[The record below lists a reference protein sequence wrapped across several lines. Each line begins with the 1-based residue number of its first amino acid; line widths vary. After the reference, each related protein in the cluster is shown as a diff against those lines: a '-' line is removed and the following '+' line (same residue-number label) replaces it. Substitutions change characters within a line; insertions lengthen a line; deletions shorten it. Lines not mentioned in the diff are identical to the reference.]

1 MKKVLIYGVG
11 SLSNRGCEALVNST
25 IAQIDKNISISLA
38 TFDYAND
45 KEKVSHRVSK
55 VINHYLNK
63 ESDFDDETRKKIEC
77 FKSIKFDYNNYE
89 SVYQRD
95 VVKEIEN
102 SDLCIHIG
110 GDNYCYGSNE
120 WMYFI
125 NDKAHELGKKTVLWG
140 ASLFDEITDLQLIED
155 LKKYDL
161 LMLREKISYNA
172 VKRFIDE
179 DKLLLV
185 PDPAFSLKTTKVKMD
200 SWYRGRKVLGL
211 NLSPLTIKTDDNY
224 NSIIKFID
232 YILNK
237 TDYSIS
243 LIPHVTLESV
253 SDMIVLNRL
262 KNDYFDNERVFLE
275 RTDYN
280 CSQVKYVISQCDMLI
295 AARTHASIAA
305 YSTFVP
311 TLVLGYSVKSRGI
324 AEDLFGSYKNY
335 VIPSEDLNFENL
347 VSCFKFIDNNKDEI
361 RNKLVE
367 QMKTI
372 GNEAACLFSK
382 MKERLEYLDKKYI
395 CDKTKCS
402 GCGACLNICPKNA
415 IKFEKNSEGFL
426 YPIIDE
432 DKCINCGACKNV
444 CPVLNKKN
452 FSDKY
457 IKCYAAKSN
466 NVDIKKKSSS
476 GGIFSHLA
484 LEFIHNDG
492 IVYGVT
498 MDNMKAKHVRVSSE
512 KELIKILGSKYIQ
525 SNVGFVYKE
534 VLGDL
539 YNGKKVL
546 FSGTPCQ
553 IMGLKSFLKKEYD
566 NLYCVSVICHGV
578 TSDYVLNKRIES
590 FERLYDTNVNNIV
603 FRSKRNGWEK
613 TSIEYFSDRVN
624 KNYSF
629 NDDPLMFLY
638 LGNYILRYSCY
649 NCSSKGLN
657 GNGADIIL
665 GDYWGVYN
673 VHQDFFDDEGVSCL
687 ILKTSKGERLFNKIC
702 NNISFV
708 ETQYDDI
715 IKYNPSF
722 VDSTSKPL
730 ERNKIFDELRNTNI
744 NVISDK
750 YKLIKELKIVKENL
764 EKEKN
769 DNYLELQRLSRE
781 NSRYFEQLQSI
792 YNSKRFKMTDKIF
805 NAINK
810 VLFFKKKSK

>member
-11 SLSNRGCEALVNST
+11 PLSNRDCEALVNST
-25 IAQIDKNISISLA
+25 ISQIDKNVSISLA
-38 TFDYAND
+38 TFGYKED
-45 KEKVSHRVSK
+45 KDRFDKRIKKVV
-55 VINHYLNK
+55 NHHIDK
-63 ESDFDDETRKKIEC
+63 ESDFDDEMRKMINY
-77 FKSIKFDYNNYE
+77 FNSIDYDYNNYE
-89 SVYQRD
+89 SVYQKD
-95 VVKEIEN
+95 VVKEIED

-120 WMYFI
+120 WMYYI
-125 NDKAHELGKKTVLWG
+125 NDKAHELGKKTILWG
-140 ASLFDEITDLQLIED
+140 ASLFDEITDLKLIED

-185 PDPAFSLKTTKVKMD
+185 PDPAFSLKTTKVKTD

-253 SDMIVLNRL
+253 SDTIVLNRL

-280 CSQVKYVISQCDMLI
+280 CSQIKYVISQCDMLI

-402 GCGACLNICPKNA
+402 GCGACLNICPKGA
-415 IKFEKNSEGFL
+415 IKFERDSEGFL
-426 YPIIDE
+426 YPTID
-432 DKCINCGACKNV
+432 DKKCINCGACKNV
-444 CPVLNKKN
+444 CPILNEKKFDN
-452 FSDKY
+452 KC
-457 IKCYAAKSN
+457 IKCYAAKSKN
-466 NVDIKKKSSS
+466 IDIKMKSSS

-484 LEFIHNDG
+484 FYILKNKG
-492 IVYGVT
+492 VVYGAEMNDFSV
-498 MDNMKAKHVRVSSE
+498 KHVRITRISDMD
-512 KELIKILGSKYIQ
+512 KIRGSKYCQ
-525 SNVGFVYKE
+525 SDLNTIFKKVKE
-534 VLGDL
+534 DL
-539 YNGKKVL
+539 LSKRDVL

-553 IMGLKSFLKKEYD
+553 IVGLKSFLNKDYD
-566 NLYCVSVICHGV
+566 NLYTLSVICHGV
-578 TSDYVLNKRIES
+578 MNSNILKKRVSE
-590 FERLYDTNVNNIV
+590 FEDFYDTKVNNVN
-603 FRSKRNGWEK
+603 FRSKKNGWEFA
-613 TSIEYFSDRVN
+613 SISYYSDRID
-624 KNYSF
+624 KTYKF
-629 NDDPLMFLY
+629 NDDSLMFLY
-638 LGNYILRYSCY
+638 LNNYILRESCY
-649 NCSSKGLN
+649 DCKFKGLN
-657 GNGADIIL
+657 NQSDIVL
-665 GDYWGVYN
+665 GDYWGISN
-673 VHQDFFDDEGVSCL
+673 VHPEMFDSNGVSCVILMTKKGKKIFDAIISDL
-687 ILKTSKGERLFNKIC
+687 IYIKTDFS
-702 NNISFV
+702 
-708 ETQYDDI
+708 DI
-715 IKYNPSF
+715 IKYNGAFMQS
-722 VDSTSKPL
+722 VSKPL
-730 ERNKIFDELRNTNI
+730 NRNVIFDELKGSSVKI
-744 NVISDK
+744 VSDK
-750 YKLIKELKIVKENL
+750 YKSIKKIENL
-764 EKEKN
+764 ILEKN
-769 DNYLELQRLSRE
+769 DLDYERQINDLKSENKLQ
-781 NSRYFEQLQSI
+781 YEQLQFI
-792 YNSKRFKMTDKIF
+792 YNSKRFRFVNIVANLF
-805 NAINK
+805 NK
-810 VLFFKKKSK
+810 LRGRK